1 MRALKSRSLVLDVYG
16 AFVRDLGGWISV
28 ADLIDLMGALGSDE
42 QVTRTSVSRF
52 TRKGL
57 LERRKLKGAVG
68 YELTPHAQHILA
80 EGDARIYNRLDPGR
94 LADGWALLTFSIPE
108 SIRAQRH
115 QLRSRLT
122 WLGFGS
128 LGGGAWIA
136 PRRMLEKARDLVA
149 ELELERYVDVFEAH
163 YHGFA
168 SDVDLVRRCWDLGRI
183 RESYQHYIAET
194 APVLER
200 YEDVDPDDVQRE
212 AFADYVASLHEW
224 RKLPFRDPGLP
235 QELLPDDWEG
245 RRAAEIFA
253 QFQQQLEPAARRYVV
268 EVVSGT

>member
-1 MRALKSRSLVLDVYG
+1 MQALKSRSLILDVYG

-28 ADLIDLMGALGSDE
+28 SDLIELMEALGSEE

-57 LERRKLKGAVG
+57 LARRKIKDVVG
-68 YELTPHAQHILA
+68 YELTPYALHILV
-80 EGDARIYNRLDPGR
+80 EGDDRIYNRLDPGR
-94 LADGWALLTFSIPE
+94 LADGWTLLTFSIPE
-108 SIRAQRH
+108 RIRAQRH

-136 PRRMLEKARDLVA
+136 PRRMLEKARRVVA
-149 ELELERYVDVFEAH
+149 ELELESHVDIFESH

-168 SDVDLVRRCWDLGRI
+168 SPAELVDRCWDLARI
-183 RESYQHYIAET
+183 RESYQRYIDET
-194 APVLER
+194 SPVLAR

-212 AFADYVASLHEW
+212 AFADYVSSLHEW
-224 RKLPFRDPGLP
+224 RKLPFMDPGLP
-235 QELLPDDWEG
+235 QELLPEDWEG
-245 RRAAEIFA
+245 RHAAEIFA
-253 QFQQQLEPAARRYVV
+253 CFRQRLEPAARRHVID
-268 EVVSGT
+268 VVST

>member
-1 MRALKSRSLVLDVYG
+1 MRTLNSRSLVLDVYG

-28 ADLIDLMGALGSDE
+28 SDLIELLAALGSDE

-57 LERRKLKGAVG
+57 LERRKFRGVVG
-68 YELTPHAQHILA
+68 YELTAHALHILA
-80 EGDARIYNRLDPGR
+80 EGDDRIYDRLDPGR
-94 LADGWALLTFSIPE
+94 LADGWALLSFSIPE
-108 SIRAQRH
+108 RIRAQRH

-136 PRRMLEKARDLVA
+136 PRRMLEKARRVVA
-149 ELELERYVDVFEAH
+149 ELELEPYVDVFEAH

-168 SDVDLVRRCWDLGRI
+168 SDVELVRRCWDLGRI
-183 RESYQHYIAET
+183 RESYQRYIDET
-194 APVLER
+194 APVLKQ
-200 YEDVDPDDVQRE
+200 YEDVDPDAAPRA

-224 RKLPFRDPGLP
+224 RKLPFMDPGLP
-235 QELLPDDWEG
+235 QELLPDDWQG
-245 RRAAEIFA
+245 RQAADIFGR
-253 QFQQQLEPAARRYVV
+253 FQQQLEPAARRYVV
-268 EVVSGT
+268 DVVST